1 MTRTSRARGRHFFLI
16 LCAKEDCG
24 ELAFYYPIL
33 IGLQPLTQSVRAS
46 NALHLL
52 HNNTQTLL
60 MMYEQRDAVQ
70 NTECSSPESLE
81 MLSFVCLCVC
91 VLMHM
96 CRCASMCVY
105 FRMLTHSSLV
115 IYTVT

>member
-1 MTRTSRARGRHFFLI
+1 MTRTARARGRRQDFLKI
-16 LCAKEDCG
+16 LCTKEDCG

-33 IGLQPLTQSVRAS
+33 IGLQPLTQSVRPS
-46 NALHLL
+46 NTLHRL

-60 MMYEQRDAVQ
+60 MIYERRDAVQ

-91 VLMHM
+91 V
-96 CRCASMCVY
+96 
-105 FRMLTHSSLV
+105 
-115 IYTVT
+115 